1 MKKKFV
7 VIFAVI
13 AVIGIMFALAACKD
27 GGDEKTFEGSDDTG
41 REYGQVY
48 ALTQESADG
57 WFRVPAE
64 SFSESTMGKFMV
76 DNTRKDYV
84 TVIKS
89 GEDYSLIY
97 HATSDDMNNVRLV
110 TDGQDVAAQ
119 ADTTGTVYNYRFDN
133 LTWEDISGEIS
144 VKVYVATM
152 MKRDTQFTIQLDFT
166 RATLVPADSFA
177 EN

>member
-1 MKKKFV
+1 MKKKIV

-13 AVIGIMFALAACKD
+13 AVIGVMFALAACKD
-27 GGDEKTFEGSDDTG
+27 GGEETFEGSDDAG

-110 TDGQDVAAQ
+110 IDG
-119 ADTTGTVYNYRFDN
+119 ADMSAEASTVGEIYNYAFKG
-133 LTWEDISGEIS
+133 LKWENISGEIS

-152 MKRDTQFTIQLDFT
+152 MKRDTNFTIKLDMT
-166 RATLVPADSFA
+166 QAMLVPEESF
-177 EN
+177 EEK

>member
-13 AVIGIMFALAACKD
+13 AVIGVMFALAACKD
-27 GGDEKTFEGSDDTG
+27 GDEKTFEGSDDAG

-57 WFRVPAE
+57 WFRVTAE

-76 DNTRKDYV
+76 DNTRKEYL

-89 GEDYSLIY
+89 GENYSLIY

-110 TDGQDVAAQ
+110 IDGQDVAAQ

-166 RATLVPADSFA
+166 QATLVPAGSFA

>member
-13 AVIGIMFALAACKD
+13 AVIGVTFALAACKD
-27 GGDEKTFEGSDDTG
+27 GGKETFEGSDDAG

-76 DNTRKDYV
+76 DNTRKEYM

-110 TDGQDVAAQ
+110 IDGQDVAAQ

-166 RATLVPADSFA
+166 QATLVPADSFA